1 MFSNTPAAPPPVHKY
16 SSQTTNN
23 SAFNTIMLHKL
34 FNKLRLLNVNP
45 QMCRLIDLGF
55 PSQPD
60 SGSQIQLSLSATTTL
75 DAKYWCTSRV
85 CFLPYCSCSSPT
97 TADPTAAPLWYLSF
111 QMVPPLK
118 DWYPMLT
125 SQPTEKK
132 LTGGWLVH
140 QQWPRAERGKV
151 KGMII
156 DLYQEELEQDSYDT
170 IN

>member
-111 QMVPPLK
+111 QMGSEGLITNADESAFREEVEWVVEWCTNNDRELNVAK
-118 DWYPMLT
+118 T
-125 SQPTEKK
+125 K
-132 LTGGWLVH
+132 GW
-140 QQWPRAERGKV
+140 
-151 KGMII
+151 
-156 DLYQEELEQDSYDT
+156 S
-170 IN
+170 